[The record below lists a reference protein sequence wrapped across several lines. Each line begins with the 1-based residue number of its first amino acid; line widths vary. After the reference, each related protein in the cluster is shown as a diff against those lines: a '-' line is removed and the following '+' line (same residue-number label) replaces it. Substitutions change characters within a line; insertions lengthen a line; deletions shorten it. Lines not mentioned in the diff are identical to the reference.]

1 MNSKNDS
8 MVVLVLQSLS
18 EVREQFG
25 IPESVEPTG
34 ETVLFGL
41 GGELDSLGLVNL
53 VILLEEKISDELGA
67 QIALTDERAM
77 SQEHSPFRTV
87 TTLAGY
93 ISRLLD
99 ETKHA

>member
-1 MNSKNDS
+1 MNIENGS
-8 MVVLVLQSLS
+8 VEALVLQSVG
-18 EVREQFG
+18 EVREQLG
-25 IPESVEPTG
+25 TSQSTEPSG
-34 ETVLFGL
+34 QTVLFGL

-77 SQEHSPFRTV
+77 SQERSPFRTV